1 MNELERLREDLAR
14 LEARLGDS
22 ERLAQTPRSVLD
34 DERQVRN
41 ELRAK
46 VEALEQAARAVPPE
60 PGGLRSLDVGKWE
73 PLVLHERQGGDE
85 RPPLEV
91 VEVSGGEPDRAAIA
105 AELASVLLTPNA
117 NRGPVLGALARWKDD
132 APILRLASAA
142 AHSLYSPTE
151 AERLGALPLHLPP
164 ARTVA
169 APPTLLLEGA
179 ADPVALD
186 GLTEPQRHLLQVLR
200 QLAPP
205 ERAFIRLSELCAEL
219 AAEGRARSLDELER
233 EVLAVAHPVLRTFP
247 VVELQGLSGRFTAS
261 PHFTHLRLS
270 PIGAEVLDGRFPLP
284 LLLVNGAEGRGWVFP
299 SFSPPAVARALRLM
313 LVGSTEH
320 EVHDQ
325 LGSCDLPPGG
335 VLHRDDDSDLRR
347 STWHSFR
354 HRARIARL
362 QDPTTQQVC
371 LVIVEFPWPLR
382 AVDVLR
388 DLAELRA
395 AGFLDGVTSVEDRS
409 SLTEQRVV
417 LMLEHVAFAEPVFEA
432 LVASK
437 LTERRFSVKLEVGGQ
452 LTQLWKLLRAS
463 LEERERRVAAELR
476 GLGAQARVAAQRAE
490 AVVVALQLLE
500 AVEQVLRDALD
511 DAEAI
516 AGLQRFMR
524 PELRR
529 ALKELPREP
538 SHDYRQGFTEAQAR
552 HLVGLRKLGRRRLD
566 AALSDW
572 ARALEAIDAA
582 DARAKDGFVIRD
594 QVLAELRDAEARFT
608 MPRRTSLARW

>member
-1 MNELERLREDLAR
+1 MTELERLREDLAR

-46 VEALEQAARAVPPE
+46 VEALEQAARTVPPE
-60 PGGLRSLDVGKWE
+60 AGGLRSLDVGKWE

-85 RPPLEV
+85 RPLLEV

-117 NRGPVLGALARWKDD
+117 NRGPVLSALARWKDD

-169 APPTLLLEGA
+169 APPTLLLEGV

-205 ERAFIRLSELCAEL
+205 ERAFVRLSELCAEL

-233 EVLAVAHPVLRTFP
+233 EVLAIAHPVLRTFP

-299 SFSPPAVARALRLM
+299 SFSPPAVARALRVR
-313 LVGSTEH
+313 LVGSEQDA
-320 EVHDQ
+320 VDQ

-347 STWHSFR
+347 STWHSYR

-362 QDPTTQQVC
+362 RDPTTQQVC

-437 LTERRFSVKLEVGGQ
+437 LTEQRFSGKLEVGGQ
-452 LTQLWKLLRAS
+452 LTQLGKLLRAF
-463 LEERERRVAAELR
+463 LEGRERRVAAELR

-516 AGLQRFMR
+516 TGLQRFMR

-552 HLVGLRKLGRRRLD
+552 HLVGLRKLGRRRAD
-566 AALSDW
+566 AALTDW
-572 ARALEAIDAA
+572 TRALEAVDAA
-582 DARAKDGFVIRD
+582 DARAKDEFVIHD
-594 QVLAELRDAEARFT
+594 QVLAELRDAEARFA